1 MGRLRKILGI
11 FLALT
16 LLSVFFCIPS
26 AKSTDEDLR
35 FGINYYAVNHHYEQY
50 CLTDDVLD
58 RDFSLFQS
66 QGLKFIILEAVWAYI
81 GRTPSSYA
89 PEAIPDLIRVCS
101 FAEKY
106 DLKVVIDFHTLM
118 GSKSWTMPWWLTNR
132 NFETVLLND
141 TAKQHWL
148 NFLDYVANG
157 LNDVPNLEGWQMMNE
172 PGWSST
178 LPADQFVSRWVDL
191 WKQMREVFKSYSDRP
206 VSIRFDEAL
215 VRKGYFNLN
224 PQIWEVCDF
233 LSFNWFYRDDVNE
246 LTLVEQFALDHG
258 KKVMISEFGTDT
270 GDTGRY
276 ADDAT
281 VRAQYLKSIE
291 YFKSYGVKDCA
302 AFYWQADFISP
313 NNSPFPPGTDYN
325 LALDIS
331 GTPRP
336 AFYCLQNEPT
346 TTSTQPTKTPTPT
359 SPTQVKP
366 IPTATP
372 TPTPTLT
379 PTPSSPLP
387 TPTITSTPTPTETTS
402 SPPEYLYPAIII
414 LGVLLASTITITLLH
429 KKRKR

>member
-1 MGRLRKILGI
+1 MGSLRKILGV
-11 FLALT
+11 FLALA
-16 LLSVFFCIPS
+16 LLSVFFCTPS
-26 AKSTDEDLR
+26 AKSAEDDLR
-35 FGINYYAVNHHYEQY
+35 FGINYYGVNHHYEQY
-50 CLTDDVLD
+50 RLTDDILD

-81 GRTPSSYA
+81 GRTEDSYA

-106 DLKVVIDFHTLM
+106 NLKVVIDFHTLM

-148 NFLDYVANG
+148 DFLGYIAKG
-157 LNDVPNLEGWQMMNE
+157 FNDVPNLEGWQMMNE

-178 LPADQFVSRWVDL
+178 LPADQFVNKWVDL
-191 WKQMREVFKSYSDRP
+191 WKQMKEVFKSYSDRP

-215 VRKGYFNLN
+215 IRPDYFKMN
-224 PQIWEVCDF
+224 PQICDVCDF

-246 LTLVEQFALDHG
+246 LARVKQFALDHE

-270 GDTGRY
+270 GDTGTH
-276 ADDAT
+276 ADDTT
-281 VRAQYLKSIE
+281 VTAQYLASIE
-291 YFKSYGVKDCA
+291 YFRSYGVEDCA

-325 LALDIS
+325 LALDIL

-336 AFYCLQNEPT
+336 AFYCLKNEPEPT
-346 TTSTQPTKTPTPT
+346 VTPYPTPKSTPTPKVSPTHSASSGTPAPPTITPAPTLTETPTPT
-359 SPTQVKP
+359 S
-366 IPTATP
+366 A
-372 TPTPTLT
+372 
-379 PTPSSPLP
+379 SSP
-387 TPTITSTPTPTETTS
+387 T
-402 SPPEYLYPAIII
+402 PEYLYPATIS
-414 LGVLLASTITITLLH
+414 LGALLASIITITLFH
-429 KKRKR
+429 KKRKL